1 MKNAIFKNL
10 VMGMAILSGI
20 AGNSQEIQHFS
31 FKDLPSKQLNE
42 LLTRS
47 TVSGEAGTIGYFTY
61 KKGAVVPLHQH
72 LNEQYSLITQGSVK
86 VLVAGK
92 EVIVKAGEGIIIPPN
107 VPHSFI
113 ALEDD
118 TIDIDFFSPA
128 RMDWLAGTDNYFT
141 KPGTTIPAS
150 AQWNGKVSKPEVYAE
165 VSEAVGNIAYTPQGD
180 VVYSQHPFFNPEI
193 RVMKYDAKTKTSK
206 PFPNLEWNTPRDT
219 DDHYL
224 SNVLG
229 IRNDANGIIWMLDM
243 GQRNAVTPK
252 IVGWNTRTDKLER
265 IYYLPQAALAKTS
278 QPNDMVVDTK
288 HGVFVIADEGIGN
301 GGNGSKAALIIV
313 DMKTGA
319 TRRLLEGTR
328 TTLPENTPTV
338 INGKTLS
345 VNGKPLLVGCDG
357 ITADAAF
364 EWLYY
369 APLNGSK
376 IYRVRIEDLLNESIT
391 QDILDKRVETYSAK
405 PNNGGLSIDTEGN
418 LYLTGLEDKSVSVVL
433 AKDRSVHKLTADNK
447 MLWPDG
453 VSYNAAD
460 GYMYVS
466 AAQVHL
472 GGAFNNG
479 DNKAKAP
486 FYIFRFK
493 PLAEGVPY
501 R

>member
-1 MKNAIFKNL
+1 MITPLLKNVL
-10 VMGMAILSGI
+10 MGLALSSALSGN
-20 AGNSQEIQHFS
+20 AQEAQHFS
-31 FKDLPSKQLNE
+31 FADLPAKQLNE

-47 TVSGEAGTIGYFTY
+47 TISGEAGTIGYFTY
-61 KKGAVVPLHQH
+61 KKGAIVPLHQH
-72 LNEQYSLITQGSVK
+72 VNEQYSLITKGSVK
-86 VLVAGK
+86 VLAGGK
-92 EVIVKAGEGIIIPPN
+92 EILVKAGEGIIIPPN

-141 KPGTTIPAS
+141 KNNAPSLSS
-150 AQWNGKVSKPEVYAE
+150 AQWNGKILKPEIFAE
-165 VSEAVGNIAYTPQGD
+165 LSEAVGNIAYTPKGD
-180 VVYSQHPFFNPEI
+180 LVYSQHPFFNPEI
-193 RVMKYDAKTKTSK
+193 RVMKYDAQTRTNK

-219 DDHYL
+219 DDRYL

-265 IYYLPQAALAKTS
+265 IYYLPQSALANTS
-278 QPNDMVVDTK
+278 QPNDMVVDNK
-288 HGVFVIADEGIGN
+288 HGIFVIADEGIGK
-301 GGNGSKAALIIV
+301 GGDGSKAALIVV
-313 DMKTGA
+313 DMKTGE

-328 TTLPENTPTV
+328 TTLPENKPTV
-338 INGKTLS
+338 IKGKTLS

-357 ITADAAF
+357 ITADKNF

-369 APLNGSK
+369 ASLNGSK
-376 IYRVRIEDLLNESIT
+376 IYRVKFEDLLNESIS
-391 QDILDKRVETYSAK
+391 QENLDSRVETYSAK
-405 PNNGGLSIDTEGN
+405 PNNGGLSIDSEGN
-418 LYLTGLEDKSVSVVL
+418 LYLTGLEDNSISVVL
-433 AKDRSVHKLTADNK
+433 AKDRSVHKLTADSK

-453 VSYNAAD
+453 VSFNAAD

-472 GGAFNNG
+472 GAAFNEG
-479 DNKAKAP
+479 VDKSGAP
-486 FYIFRFK
+486 YYIFRFK
-493 PLAEGVPY
+493 PLSEGVPL